1 MFEVCNVFSQ
11 FRAIKRTLIHGHVTR
26 TSEIKVENVHKWV
39 KIHPDGLFDMRVSIS
54 NEKVAE

>member
-39 KIHPDGLFDMRVSIS
+39 KIHPDGLFDMRVSI
-54 NEKVAE
+54 